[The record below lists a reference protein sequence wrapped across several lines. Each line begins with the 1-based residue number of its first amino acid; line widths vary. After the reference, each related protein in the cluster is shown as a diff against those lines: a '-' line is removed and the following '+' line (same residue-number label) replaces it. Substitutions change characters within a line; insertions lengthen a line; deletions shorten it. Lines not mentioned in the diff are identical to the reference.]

1 MLTGGFWATQVSEPA
16 NSIAN
21 RETRVRVKII
31 KDQPLN
37 SDWMPRLT
45 LESTVILARYVRK
58 WGQKRN
64 VGAAQ
69 SNCNRVN

>member
-1 MLTGGFWATQVSEPA
+1 MLTGGFWATQAIEPA
-16 NSIAN
+16 NSIA
-21 RETRVRVKII
+21 RIETRVRVKII

-45 LESTVILARYVRK
+45 LESTIILARSVRK

-64 VGAAQ
+64 VGTAH
-69 SNCNRVN
+69 SC